1 MTIGTRIMCVKFPE
15 NQTNTVGG
23 VAILK
28 TFESH
33 RQIDSQ
39 TDKQTDRQTDRHTQR
54 QTDASVTYTVSCTSC
69 KPAAERKNCTQFRG
83 KLH

>member
-39 TDKQTDRQTDRHTQR
+39 TDRQTDRPTDRQTHTETDRRISHLY
-54 QTDASVTYTVSCTSC
+54 S
-69 KPAAERKNCTQFRG
+69 E
-83 KLH
+83 LH